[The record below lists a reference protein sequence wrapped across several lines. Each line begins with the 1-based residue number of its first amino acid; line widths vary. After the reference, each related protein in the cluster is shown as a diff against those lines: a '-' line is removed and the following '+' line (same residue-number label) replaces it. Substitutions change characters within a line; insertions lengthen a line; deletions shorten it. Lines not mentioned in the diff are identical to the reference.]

1 MFESVFY
8 NLTSRYRTD
17 MEWGYKFTDHPS
29 AVAECLRN
37 WKSTLAL
44 DHDQKY
50 IVVFDITNTSRF
62 SIKTLLQLSGF
73 IALNKKRIKAQT
85 KKVKIVLKSA
95 EQEKILKSGLRMTPF
110 LVDFEIVRQDSNVSY
125 AHDAAAS

>member
-1 MFESVFY
+1 
-8 NLTSRYRTD
+8 

-73 IALNKKRIKAQT
+73 IALNKKRISLT
-85 KKVKIVLKSA
+85 
-95 EQEKILKSGLRMTPF
+95 ILPHMNFFQF
-110 LVDFEIVRQDSNVSY
+110 LLTLHKLLAIKPK
-125 AHDAAAS
+125 

>member
-1 MFESVFY
+1 
-8 NLTSRYRTD
+8 

-85 KKVKIVLKSA
+85 EKVKIVLRSA